1 MFQSSDHFVFLLD
14 YPHCSKV
21 KMKMTKEWLMVHRKP
36 GLNIKLLNYLF
47 NQLPWNRR
55 ENYEIISYNGQPVDF
70 WIYRP
75 GSQNDQ
81 ESFQVILDHI
91 YDEFSIFEPQKG
103 TFLTFVGIILLLVGN
118 DPINTDK
125 VLSWA
130 DTDNEKYH
138 LFLHF
143 RLVYDIWAH

>member
-1 MFQSSDHFVFLLD
+1 M
-14 YPHCSKV
+14 
-21 KMKMTKEWLMVHRKP
+21 
-36 GLNIKLLNYLF
+36 
-47 NQLPWNRR
+47 
-55 ENYEIISYNGQPVDF
+55 
-70 WIYRP
+70 
-75 GSQNDQ
+75 
-81 ESFQVILDHI
+81 ILDHI

-143 RLVYDIWAH
+143 RLVYEMSAYDKRRRNVLGSPQWGPKLTYELLR

>member
-1 MFQSSDHFVFLLD
+1 M
-14 YPHCSKV
+14 
-21 KMKMTKEWLMVHRKP
+21 
-36 GLNIKLLNYLF
+36 
-47 NQLPWNRR
+47 
-55 ENYEIISYNGQPVDF
+55 
-70 WIYRP
+70 
-75 GSQNDQ
+75 
-81 ESFQVILDHI
+81 ILDHI

-143 RLVYDIWAH
+143 RLVYEMSAYD